1 MDREAL
7 GGVDQ
12 SSRLLVTPVHPRA
25 KPGRYRGQLAGE
37 PQPALANLRQLLSI
51 GAPLALLLACL
62 AGYGV
67 ATGVLRPVGAMRRQ
81 AAEISASAPGRRL
94 PIAPSG
100 DEMARLGNALN
111 DMLGR
116 LEDAFQRE
124 RTFVSDASH
133 ELRTPLAILNTE
145 LDLALRRR
153 RSADE
158 LERAIRSAAEEPS
171 RLTQLAEDLLV
182 MARSDQ
188 GRLPIRRSET
198 DIEKLLQGVKE
209 RYAGRAA
216 AQGRSI
222 SIEAGDPLTTLA
234 DRLRLEQA
242 LST

>member
-1 MDREAL
+1 
-7 GGVDQ
+7 
-12 SSRLLVTPVHPRA
+12 
-25 KPGRYRGQLAGE
+25 
-37 PQPALANLRQLLSI
+37 
-51 GAPLALLLACL
+51 
-62 AGYGV
+62 
-67 ATGVLRPVGAMRRQ
+67 MRRQ
-81 AAEISASAPGRRL
+81 AVEISASAPGRRL

-100 DEMARLGNALN
+100 DEMARLGNTLN

-158 LERAIRSAAEEPS
+158 LERAIRSAAEETS

-222 SIEAGDPLTTLA
+222 SIRG
-234 DRLRLEQA
+234 RRCR
-242 LST
+242 